1 MELLYILSII
11 LIISFFL
18 SWISRNI
25 WIVLFSAVVVF
36 MLWVLGIMQ

>member
-36 MLWVLGIMQ
+36 MLWVLGMMQ